1 MSRADP
7 DRQAPRRA
15 AYARASTA
23 RRNLLS
29 GWGAPLGSRSVHQ
42 AASEVVDVREL
53 IAEMDLGILVSG
65 EVSLCTDLPVTP
77 CPVLVDREQL
87 SELVFCLVS
96 HARDAV
102 LPRGT
107 IRVGLDQITGICSDG
122 RRSGGW
128 VQLEV
133 SDSGPELDRATLER
147 AQVPFYATRHEYGQR
162 GLGLAIVHGMA
173 REASGGM
180 AIASHPEAGT
190 AVRIWLPVADH
201 AISNGKHLLLM
212 Q

>member
-1 MSRADP
+1 M
-7 DRQAPRRA
+7 
-15 AYARASTA
+15 
-23 RRNLLS
+23 
-29 GWGAPLGSRSVHQ
+29 HQ
-42 AASEVVDVREL
+42 AAPEVVDLRDL
-53 IAEMDLGILVSG
+53 IAEMDLGMLVSG

-77 CPVLVDREQL
+77 CPVLMDRAL
-87 SELVFCLVS
+87 LAELVFCLVS

-107 IRVGLDQITGICSDG
+107 VRVGLDQITGSSSDG

-133 SDSGPELDRATLER
+133 SDSGPEMDHATLER
-147 AQVPFYATRHEYGQR
+147 ALVPFYATRHEYGQR
-162 GLGLAIVHGMA
+162 GLGLAIVHGLA

-190 AVRIWLPVADH
+190 AVRIWLPVADR
-201 AISNGKHLLLM
+201 AISNGRHLLRM
-212 Q
+212 K